1 LTGGSRR
8 QYHRVVPARSGDKP
22 TPDKIV
28 EQVLGDAHEPTA
40 SVVCIG
46 GFVGVSPRADH
57 IRLFT
62 KIDFSECVDIPVE
75 AIVNH
80 EEVER
85 PGVPAGTYVWIRRD
99 ATIGLSVVEPATQL
113 TSFLQ
118 GPILRNNPAAA
129 RISIGGVSDGAGF
142 FSTPICS
149 ILVSLATVTLV
160 VCTRVHCPHVTD
172 ECPETPEPISFTE
185 GPESV
190 VV

>member
-1 LTGGSRR
+1 M
-8 QYHRVVPARSGDKP
+8 PARSGDKP

-28 EQVLGDAHEPTA
+28 EQVLGGTHEPTA
-40 SVVCIG
+40 NVVCIG

-62 KIDFSECVDIPVE
+62 KIDFSECVDLPVE

-99 ATIGLSVVEPATQL
+99 AVIGLSKVEPATQL
-113 TSFLQ
+113 TSFLE
-118 GPILRNNPAAA
+118 GPILRNDPAAA
-129 RISIGGVSDGAGF
+129 RISIGGVGAGAGF

-149 ILVSLATVTLV
+149 VVILSIVGFTLV
-160 VCTRVHCPHVTD
+160 VCTHVHCPDPSD
-172 ECPETPEPISFTE
+172 ECPEPPEPISFTE
-185 GPESV
+185 GPESILV
-190 VV
+190 

>member
-1 LTGGSRR
+1 MPTRN
-8 QYHRVVPARSGDKP
+8 KP

-40 SVVCIG
+40 NIVCIG
-46 GFVGVSPRADH
+46 GFVGVSPRAEH

-85 PGVPAGTYVWIRRD
+85 PGVPAGTYVWIRRN
-99 ATIGLSVVEPATQL
+99 AVIGLSVVEPATQL

-118 GPILRNNPAAA
+118 GPILRNSPAAA
-129 RISIGGVSDGAGF
+129 RISIAGERGGAGF
-142 FSTPICS
+142 LSTPICS
-149 ILVSLATVTLV
+149 ILVSLATASALV
-160 VCTRVHCPHVTD
+160 CSYALCPDPTD
-172 ECPETPEPISFTE
+172 DGCPETPEPITFTE
-185 GPESV
+185 GPGSV
-190 VV
+190 IV

>member
-1 LTGGSRR
+1 MT
-8 QYHRVVPARSGDKP
+8 ARSGDEP

-28 EQVLGDAHEPTA
+28 EQVLGGAHEPTGG
-40 SVVCIG
+40 VVCVG

-62 KIDFSECVDIPVE
+62 KMDFSECVDIPVE
-75 AIVNH
+75 AIVSH

-85 PGVPAGTYVWIRRD
+85 PGIPAGTYVWIRRD
-99 ATIGLSVVEPATQL
+99 AVLGLSVVEPAAQL
-113 TSFLQ
+113 TTFLQ

-129 RISIGGVSDGAGF
+129 RISIGGSRGGAGF

-149 ILVSLATVTLV
+149 ILVSLATVTIV
-160 VCTRVHCPHVTD
+160 VCTRVHCPDPSD
-172 ECPETPEPISFTE
+172 ECPEPPEPISFTE

-190 VV
+190 IV